1 MIPQSFIQDLLG
13 RVDIVDVI
21 EQAVPLKRAGTN
33 LVACCPFHNEKSPS
47 FTVSPSKQFYHCFG
61 CGAHGTAISF
71 LMEHHGMGFIDA
83 VRDLAQRVG
92 MVVPEIQRSEA
103 QEAAARAAPAL
114 TELLARA
121 AKFYKDQLKRSSAAI
136 DYLKRRGLTG
146 DVAAKFGL
154 GYAPDGWQNLAVVFG
169 DYQSP
174 QLLEAGLVIA
184 SDEGRRYDRFRDR
197 IMFPIVNPRGDIIG
211 FGGRVLGGGEPKYLN
226 SPETPVFEKGREL
239 YGLFQARQAIRRE
252 NRVIVVEGYM
262 DVVALAQH
270 GVGNAVATLGTAT
283 TPHHLQKL
291 LRQADRVTFCFDGD
305 GAGRRAAWRAL
316 EVSLPVLVDGKQVQF
331 LFLPESDDP
340 DTYVRAHGAEAFQR
354 LVAQAEPLS
363 SFMLRELQSRVDMG
377 TPEGKAA
384 FLKEADAL
392 TAQITARNL
401 ARAMKDAVARA
412 AGLALA
418 SEPRGRFGTDRRPM
432 PASPQPRSDL
442 RNIDW
447 MVLRILAARP
457 ELYASVA
464 HVTDIA
470 DGEDGYWPLIRDL
483 SLRLESGEL
492 PATTVSILEDLRERG
507 RADVAGKLGSWL
519 MENEKWLDTA
529 EGRGGLEEDLGGFL
543 RNLEAR
549 KRRTRVQELLRSSPG
564 LHDLSDDDRELIVGG
579 SRQ

>member
-83 VRDLAQRVG
+83 VKDLAQRVG
-92 MVVPEIQRSEA
+92 MVVPEIQRNEA

-121 AKFYKDQLKRSSAAI
+121 AKYYKDQLKRSSGAI

-146 DVAAKFGL
+146 EIAAKFGL
-154 GYAPDGWQNLAVVFG
+154 GYAPDGWQNLAAVFG
-169 DYQSP
+169 DYNAP
-174 QLLEAGLVIA
+174 QLAEAGLVIVN
-184 SDEGRRYDRFRDR
+184 DEGRRYDRFRDR
-197 IMFPIVNPRGDIIG
+197 VMFPIVNPRGDIIG
-211 FGGRVLGGGEPKYLN
+211 FGGRVLGAGEPKYLN

-239 YGLFQARQAIRRE
+239 YGLFQARQAIRKE

-291 LRQADRVTFCFDGD
+291 LRQADRITFCFDGD

-316 EVSLPVLVDGKQVQF
+316 EISLPVLVDGKQVQF

-354 LVAQAEPLS
+354 LVADAEPLS
-363 SFMLRELQSRVDMG
+363 SFMLRELQSRVDMA

-401 ARAMKDAVARA
+401 ARAMKDAVSRA
-412 AGLALA
+412 AGMAPEPAASGRGWRPRQDTPPRAAPRRSPGAGLEQTVMLA
-418 SEPRGRFGTDRRPM
+418 
-432 PASPQPRSDL
+432 
-442 RNIDW
+442 
-447 MVLRILAARP
+447 LAARP
-457 ELYASVA
+457 DLYATAAHGADLAPQTGLWPTIRTLATQIEGGELTASTAALCQWLEDDGQGELAARVQRSLLELGEAHDFEAEMQGAVA
-464 HVTDIA
+464 
-470 DGEDGYWPLIRDL
+470 
-483 SLRLESGEL
+483 RLEEQSRRARSAEAARGVR
-492 PATTVSILEDLRERG
+492 TVG
-507 RADVAGKLGSWL
+507 
-519 MENEKWLDTA
+519 
-529 EGRGGLEEDLGGFL
+529 
-543 RNLEAR
+543 
-549 KRRTRVQELLRSSPG
+549 
-564 LHDLSDDDRELIVGG
+564 DLSDEARELIAGVG
-579 SRQ
+579 RP

>member
-21 EQAVPLKRAGTN
+21 EPAVPLKRAGTN

-83 VRDLAQRVG
+83 VKDLAQRVG
-92 MVVPEIQRSEA
+92 MTVPEIQRNEA

-121 AKFYKDQLKRSSAAI
+121 AKYYKDQLKRSSGAI

-146 DVAAKFGL
+146 EVAAKFGL
-154 GYAPDGWQNLAVVFG
+154 GYAPDGWQNLAAVFG
-169 DYQSP
+169 DYNAP
-174 QLLEAGLVIA
+174 QLAEAGLVIVN
-184 SDEGRRYDRFRDR
+184 DEGRRYDRFRDR
-197 IMFPIVNPRGDIIG
+197 VMFPIVNPRGDIIG
-211 FGGRVLGGGEPKYLN
+211 FGGRVLGAGEPKYLN

-239 YGLFQARQAIRRE
+239 YGLFQARQAIRKE

-291 LRQADRVTFCFDGD
+291 LRQADRITFCFDGD

-316 EVSLPVLVDGKQVQF
+316 EISLPVLVDGKQVQF

-354 LVAQAEPLS
+354 RVADAEPLS
-363 SFMLRELQSRVDMG
+363 SFMLRELQSRVDIA

-384 FLKEADAL
+384 FLKEADEL

-412 AGLALA
+412 AGMAIA
-418 SEPRGRFGTDRRPM
+418 DEPRGRFGMDRRPM
-432 PASPQPRSDL
+432 PAPPQPRSDL

-457 ELYASVA
+457 DLYPSVA
-464 HVTDIA
+464 HVTDVA
-470 DGEDGYWPLIRDL
+470 DGDGGYWPLIRDL

-492 PATTVSILEDLRERG
+492 PGTTVSILEDLRERD
-507 RADVAGKLGSWL
+507 RSDVAGKLGSWL

-529 EGRGGLEEDLGGFL
+529 EGRDGLEQDLGGFL

-564 LHDLSDDDRELIVGG
+564 LHDLSEDDRELIVGG
-579 SRQ
+579 SRP